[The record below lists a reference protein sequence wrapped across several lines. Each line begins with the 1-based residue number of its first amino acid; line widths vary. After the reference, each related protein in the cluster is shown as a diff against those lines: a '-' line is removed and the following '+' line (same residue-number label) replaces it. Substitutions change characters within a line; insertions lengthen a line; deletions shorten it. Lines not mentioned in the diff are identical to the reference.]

1 MDQDINEQIKG
12 LESEINGLIEQL
24 DDEDIN
30 IEDVDSDDL
39 IDFELDIKTGLLDAD
54 PLKLVESQVKT
65 ETTTSNIKEE
75 IKSVNFPSNENVKL
89 QGQGKST
96 STLNISKLKYNYF
109 QILTF

>member
-1 MDQDINEQIKG
+1 MDIDMDMDINDQIKS

-39 IDFELDIKTGLLDAD
+39 KDFELDIKTGLIDAD
-54 PLKLVESQVKT
+54 PLKLVKHQVKT

-75 IKSVNFPSNENVKL
+75 IKSINFTSNENVKF
-89 QGQGKST
+89 QDQGKST
-96 STLNISKLKYNYF
+96 PTIIF
-109 QILTF
+109 